1 MQTQVIKNC
10 CSVSYLDMM
19 RLQAE
24 QSENWTFK
32 FPINKEKYIPIEDKF
47 PKMSLITTE
56 VVKENAVLAGLAMGL
71 LIQIWEKSH
80 RAFFVP
86 EITWCGISIKDS
98 SREDN
103 IHYDHEPGSGL
114 VKILGTLNSDWDMK
128 KMGGG
133 FTHGEKTYPIEPTD
147 FIIFDASVPH
157 KADNILTNKKRFA
170 IDFTVKGV

>member
-1 MQTQVIKNC
+1 MKTQIIKNC
-10 CSVSYLDMM
+10 CSISYLGMM
-19 RLQAE
+19 KLQAE

-32 FPINKEKYIPIEDKF
+32 FPLNTEKHIPIEEKF
-47 PKMSLITTE
+47 PKLSLMTTE

-80 RAFFVP
+80 RAFFLP

-98 SREDN
+98 TREDN
-103 IHYDHEPGSGL
+103 LHYDYKPGSGK
-114 VKILGTLNSDWDMK
+114 VKILGTLNSDWDTE

-133 FTHGEKTYPIEPTD
+133 FTHGDQVYSVNPTD

-157 KADNILTNKKRFA
+157 RADNILTNKKRFA
-170 IDFTVKGV
+170 IDYTVKGV

>member
-10 CSVSYLDMM
+10 CSKSYIDMM

-32 FPINKEKYIPIEDKF
+32 FPLNKEKYIPIEDKF

>member
-10 CSVSYLDMM
+10 CSASYLDMM

-32 FPINKEKYIPIEDKF
+32 FPLNKEKYIPIEEKF

-86 EITWCGISIKDS
+86 EISWCGISIKDS

-103 IHYDHEPGSGL
+103 IHYDHKPDSGL

>member
-10 CSVSYLDMM
+10 CSASYLDMM

>member
-1 MQTQVIKNC
+1 MNTQLIKNC
-10 CSVSYLDMM
+10 CSKSYIDMM

-32 FPINKEKYIPIEDKF
+32 FPINKEKYIPIEEKF

>member
-10 CSVSYLDMM
+10 CSKSYLDMM

-24 QSENWTFK
+24 QSDNWSFR
-32 FPINKEKYIPIEDKF
+32 FPMNKEKYIPIEEKF

>member
-1 MQTQVIKNC
+1 MKTQIIKNC
-10 CSVSYLDMM
+10 CSISYLGVMK
-19 RLQAE
+19 LQAE

-32 FPINKEKYIPIEDKF
+32 FPLNTEKHIPIEEKF
-47 PKMSLITTE
+47 PKLSLMTTE

-80 RAFFVP
+80 RAFFLP

-98 SREDN
+98 TREDN
-103 IHYDHEPGSGL
+103 LHYDYKPGSG
-114 VKILGTLNSDWDMK
+114 

-133 FTHGEKTYPIEPTD
+133 FTHGDQVYSVNPTD

-157 KADNILTNKKRFA
+157 RADNILTNKKRFA
-170 IDFTVKGV
+170 IDYTVKGV

>member
-1 MQTQVIKNC
+1 MKTQVVKDC
-10 CSVSYLDMM
+10 CAKSYLDMM

-24 QSENWTFK
+24 QSENWTFR
-32 FPINKEKYIPIEDKF
+32 FPMNKEKYIPIEEKF
-47 PKMSLITTE
+47 PKMSLIKSDI
-56 VVKENAVLAGLAMGL
+56 VKENAVLAGLAMGL

-80 RAFFVP
+80 RAFFIP

-103 IHYDHEPGSGL
+103 IHSDNEPGSGL
-114 VKILGTLNSDWDMK
+114 VKVLGTLNSDWDTE

-133 FTHGEKTYPIEPTD
+133 FTHGDVTYPIKPTD

-157 KADNILTNKKRFA
+157 RADNILINKKRFA
-170 IDFTVKGV
+170 INYTVKGV

>member
-1 MQTQVIKNC
+1 MKTQVVKDC
-10 CSVSYLDMM
+10 CAKSYLDMM

-24 QSENWTFK
+24 QSENWTFR
-32 FPINKEKYIPIEDKF
+32 FPMNKEKYIPIEEKF
-47 PKMSLITTE
+47 PKMSLIKSDI
-56 VVKENAVLAGLAMGL
+56 VKENAVLAGLAMGL

-80 RAFFVP
+80 RAFFIP

-103 IHYDHEPGSGL
+103 THSDNEPGSGL
-114 VKILGTLNSDWDMK
+114 VKVLGTLNSDWSTE

-133 FTHGEKTYPIEPTD
+133 FTHGDVTYPIEPTD

-157 KADNILTNKKRFA
+157 RADNILINKKRFA
-170 IDFTVKGV
+170 IDYTVKGV

>member
-1 MQTQVIKNC
+1 MKTQVVKDC
-10 CSVSYLDMM
+10 CSKSYLDMM

-24 QSENWTFK
+24 QSDNWSFR
-32 FPINKEKYIPIEDKF
+32 FPMNKEKYIPIEEKF
-47 PKMSLITTE
+47 PKMSLMTTE

-71 LIQIWEKSH
+71 IIQIWEKSH

-103 IHYDHEPGSGL
+103 IHYDYEPGSGL

>member
-10 CSVSYLDMM
+10 CSASYLDMM

-24 QSENWTFK
+24 QSDNWSFR
-32 FPINKEKYIPIEDKF
+32 FPMNKEKYIPIEEKF

-103 IHYDHEPGSGL
+103 IHYDYEPGSGL

>member
-1 MQTQVIKNC
+1 MKTQVVKDC
-10 CSVSYLDMM
+10 CAKSYLDMM

-24 QSENWTFK
+24 QSENWTFR
-32 FPINKEKYIPIEDKF
+32 FPMNKEKYIPIEEKF
-47 PKMSLITTE
+47 PKMSLIKSD

-80 RAFFVP
+80 RAFFIP

-103 IHYDHEPGSGL
+103 IHSDNEPGSGL
-114 VKILGTLNSDWDMK
+114 VKVLGTLNSDWDTE

-133 FTHGEKTYPIEPTD
+133 FTHGDVTHPIKPTD

-157 KADNILTNKKRFA
+157 RADNILINKKRFA
-170 IDFTVKGV
+170 IDYTVKGV

>member
-10 CSVSYLDMM
+10 CSKSYIDMM

-32 FPINKEKYIPIEDKF
+32 FPLNKEKYIPIEEKF
-47 PKMSLITTE
+47 PKMSLMTTE

-147 FIIFDASVPH
+147 FIIFDASVLH